1 MFGLSVVLWYCKNL
15 RTKSKGK
22 QTGSLRFRAG
32 GFLFVLGRVMD
43 YKSKRWE
50 KKREKILRRD
60 KYLDKIAARYGRTE
74 EAELVHH
81 IYPAEDYPE
90 YAWEDWNLISV
101 SRKTHNKLHDRNTD
115 KLTAEGTKLM
125 ERTVP
130 KERRRT

>member
-1 MFGLSVVLWYCKNL
+1 
-15 RTKSKGK
+15 
-22 QTGSLRFRAG
+22 
-32 GFLFVLGRVMD
+32 MD
-43 YKSKRWE
+43 YKTKRWE

-101 SRKTHNKLHDRNTD
+101 SRKPHNKLHDRNTD